1 MSMWTNDQSSRPQ
14 HTLLARVPE
23 TPENTQ
29 WEPQRIRV
37 LKDASAQLLCDNA
50 TRIAGDAFNFT
61 VKLAAGVQ
69 NIKRVAVEAISMA
82 LPTTNV
88 NSLNRQIDLTLTA
101 GPFVGPHT
109 VLLTVGQYSSGPALV
124 AELNTQLGPIGFT
137 VTWLPLTNQINI
149 SNAFSFVISST
160 CGFIKYGS
168 DLHGIQ
174 PRTTATAS
182 LTGEVA
188 WLVFSR
194 YYVISCPE
202 LTKYEKNNSSTSD
215 GTNSDIVAFYINN
228 AGTVP
233 LANSWIYLA
242 ATVPVWKNFETQT
255 QINVLSFSV
264 RDRWGNDPAL
274 YSNSPNSWP
283 CTVIVQTRT

>member
-1 MSMWTNDQSSRPQ
+1 MSMWSADPSSRPQ
-14 HTLLARVPE
+14 PFILARGPE
-23 TPENTQ
+23 TTEATQ

-37 LKDASAQLLCDNA
+37 LTDASAQLICDNA
-50 TRIAGDAFNFT
+50 NRIAGDAFNFT

-88 NSLNRQIDLTLTA
+88 NLLNQQIILNIFA
-101 GPFVGPHT
+101 GPFFGPHIL
-109 VLLTVGQYSSGPALV
+109 LLTPGQYSSGPALV
-124 AELNTQLGPIGFT
+124 AELNAQLGPIGFT

-149 SNAFSFVISST
+149 TNPFQFVITPS

-174 PRTTATAS
+174 PS
-182 LTGEVA
+182 LIPALSITGEVA

-194 YYVISCPE
+194 YYAISCPE
-202 LTKYEKNNSSTSD
+202 LTKYEKNNSSASD

-228 AGTVP
+228 SGTTP
-233 LANSWIYLA
+233 LANTWLYLS

-255 QINVLSFSV
+255 QISVLSFAI
-264 RDRWGNDPAL
+264 RDRWGLDPAG

-283 CTVIVQTRT
+283 CTIIVQTRT